1 MEKTNKAIV
10 TGILRAAAE
19 VEERLNESLKAA
31 QLSVPQF
38 NVLRILRG
46 QKKGAVSLSEVQRH
60 MIKKMSNTSRLID
73 KLMDKGLVS
82 RQLCTQNR
90 RQVDICIT
98 PQGLEVLQSL
108 DTIIASTEQAL
119 TNNLDSEEKSHFL
132 RLIRQFST
140 APEEKN

>member
-1 MEKTNKAIV
+1 MEEMNKAIV
-10 TGILRAAAE
+10 TGILRAGAQI
-19 VEERLNESLKAA
+19 EERLNESLKAA

-46 QKKGAVSLSEVQRH
+46 QKQRAVSLSVVQRH

-82 RQLCTQNR
+82 REVCAKNR

-98 PQGLEVLQSL
+98 LQGLELLQQL
-108 DTIIASTEQAL
+108 DSIIATTEEAL
-119 TNNLDSEEKSHFL
+119 TKNLSPEEKKHFL
-132 RLIRQFST
+132 QLIRQFS
-140 APEEKN
+140 AVPQEKN